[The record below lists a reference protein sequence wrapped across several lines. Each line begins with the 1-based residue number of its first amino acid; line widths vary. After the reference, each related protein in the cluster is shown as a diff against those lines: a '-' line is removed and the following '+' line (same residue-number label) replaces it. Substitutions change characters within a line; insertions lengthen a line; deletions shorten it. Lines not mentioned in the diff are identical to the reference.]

1 MEGQEQVYLQFEA
14 FDFENED
21 FKVSIKLLIRPEGHT
36 NFEQKE
42 WT

>member
-21 FKVSIKLLIRPEGHT
+21 FKVGIKLLIKNLRAY
-36 NFEQKE
+36 
-42 WT
+42 